1 MYNIVSHDDIWLIL
15 HNIASYINTWFIF
28 CHMIQYADI
37 SINNVHNSFVCW
49 HIVDIAQYG
58 FVYRYMVSKCT
69 CGYCF
74 CYAVQIHV
82 SVYGSSLS
90 SRCAVWF
97 HTLTYSFVICNM
109 FFIFPSYLY
118 CVVCFIKH
126 LRHDMFC
133 KKCFHYG
140 LHGKA
145 KFTKSEVK
153 L

>member
-1 MYNIVSHDDIWLIL
+1 MYNIVSNADIWLIL

-49 HIVDIAQYG
+49 HIVDVAQYG
-58 FVYRYMVSKCT
+58 FIYRYMVSKCT

-90 SRCAVWF
+90 SHCAVWF